1 MKYMKINTLALAAG
15 ILLTPFM
22 AAADGNEKFGET
34 RFKNCLTCHSLEKNK
49 HKFGPSLFNVV
60 GRKAGS
66 EKTYR
71 YSEAYLTAN
80 KMGLVWTA
88 KNLANYLRDPGEF
101 LATFLSVDAV
111 RPKMMTRLSN
121 DHVRED
127 IVAYLKTLTQ

>member
-1 MKYMKINTLALAAG
+1 MNNLKLNALAVAISLALIPAV
-15 ILLTPFM
+15 
-22 AAADGNEKFGET
+22 AAADGNEKVGET

-49 HKFGPSLFNVV
+49 HKFGPSLFNIV

-80 KMGLVWTA
+80 KMGLVWNA
-88 KNLANYLRDPGEF
+88 ENLANYLRDPGEF

-111 RPKMMTRLSN
+111 RPKMMTRIGKS
-121 DHVRED
+121 HVRED